1 MSKSVEEIVV
11 DIKKK
16 KSPVTKIL
24 EERAEE
30 QMQEYEQTKLERM
43 IAEEKARIQ
52 IVQKEGKT
60 LEPKVASDFTAQIL
74 QLAEVDPAK
83 AKAFIQSLD
92 QEDLNKI
99 AFLMSAGSNR
109 GDAFLN
115 LARSPGTSVK
125 ELVELL
131 KIMRPDNGGTDL
143 KGIAEV
149 FKLGMEA
156 AKSSAPQGQQQTPI
170 EIFKMVKEFV
180 EPFQQSL
187 GQKDK
192 ELWEERMQ
200 RLQSQIVNPLDW
212 YKAQKELM
220 KEFGVS
226 SGGKSEVDLK
236 LAEMGQTERLENRKL
251 DWEMRKSE
259 KQEEADT
266 RKWEQIGRIF
276 EGPVGRVMENFGKA
290 GADKLRGT
298 PSKNALK
305 PVQVACPNPNC
316 KKPFYADESALSV
329 VCPHCG
335 AILEKQTSASP
346 PPQPQPPA
354 QPPQAEVPQPTEASQ
369 PASEQQQPQPEQ

>member
-335 AILEKQTSASP
+335 AILEKTSASP

-369 PASEQQQPQPEQ
+369 PASEQQQLQPEQ

>member
-316 KKPFYADESALSV
+316 KKPFYADENALSI

-335 AILEKQTSASP
+335 AILEKQTAASP

-354 QPPQAEVPQPTEASQ
+354 QPPQAEATQPTETTQ
-369 PASEQQQPQPEQ
+369 PANEQQQPQPEQ